1 MTANNSK
8 KSLTGFKPVSPQVD
22 FPALEKDLLKKWEKE
37 RLFDKYLHR
46 NDSST
51 NKFSFLDGPITA
63 NNPMGVHHA
72 WGRTYKDF
80 WQRYWN
86 LKGKKQ
92 RFQNGFDEQGL
103 WVEVEVEKELG
114 LHSKK
119 DIENLI
125 PGDKF
130 KSLEK
135 FINLCKERVAKF
147 SAIQTEQSKRLGYF
161 MDWDNSYHTSSDINN
176 YTIWEFLKLTDKK
189 GWLYKGHDSV
199 PWCPRCGTAISQ
211 MEILTEEYKELVH
224 ETVYFK
230 LPIKGRTNEF
240 LLVWTTTPWTI
251 PSNVAVAVNKKETY
265 EKYQYVKGEYLWV
278 MKKRIPQLIK
288 EKILPVSTAILSETE
303 PGTSLIG
310 WEYEGPFDSIPLV
323 KETLKGYQH
332 KVIDGEDVVTD
343 VEGTGLLHVA
353 PGAGGEDF
361 KLGIKNK
368 LPVISSIEEDA
379 SYFSGM
385 GEFAGKN
392 AKKHPELIIDYLKNK
407 HNGMFILTTQNYKH
421 RYPTCWRCKT
431 ELVWRVVDEWY
442 IAMDRKDDSG
452 KTYREQMIDV
462 AKKITWMPDWG
473 LERELDWLKNMQD
486 WLISKKRYWGL
497 ALPIY
502 ECKKCGN
509 FEVIGTKEELK
520 EKAVEGWKNFEGHS
534 PHRPWVDQ
542 VKIKCGKCGE
552 IISRIQDVGNPWL
565 DAGIVPFST
574 MPQEWFPANFITE
587 SFPGQFKNW
596 FYALIAMS
604 TAIKRTNPFE
614 RVLGFGSVRDE
625 KGEEM
630 HKSKGNAIE
639 FNVAADKI
647 GVDVMRWLYL
657 RTNPE
662 HNVNFG
668 YHVADEIR
676 RLFHIRLWNV
686 YVFFVTYASL
696 DKWKPNEKK
705 FVPENVL
712 DKWILSRMNGNI
724 KNVTENI
731 ENYDAAQAAGQAENF
746 VINDLSNWYVRRI
759 RDRVGPSAPNGADK
773 DNAYQTLW
781 IILTTYVKVLAPFM
795 PFIPEEIYINLT
807 GENSVHL
814 TDWPTHSNE
823 LINSELET
831 EMEAARVIAEKT
843 HAKRKE
849 SEIKV
854 RIPIREMTYSGPSE
868 LSEGLLKIVKEEV
881 NAYQLKFDKKSDSY
895 SVSFDSNDKNLDLDF
910 GLARD
915 IVRQIQEQRKNLKTK
930 PDEKVNVLVP
940 YWPEEFTDYIK
951 RKALVEKL
959 SKGEFLVER
968 NE

>member
-1 MTANNSK
+1 M
-8 KSLTGFKPVSPQVD
+8 
-22 FPALEKDLLKKWEKE
+22 
-37 RLFDKYLHR
+37 
-46 NDSST
+46 
-51 NKFSFLDGPITA
+51 
-63 NNPMGVHHA
+63 
-72 WGRTYKDF
+72 
-80 WQRYWN
+80 
-86 LKGKKQ
+86 
-92 RFQNGFDEQGL
+92 
-103 WVEVEVEKELG
+103 
-114 LHSKK
+114 
-119 DIENLI
+119 
-125 PGDKF
+125 
-130 KSLEK
+130 
-135 FINLCKERVAKF
+135 
-147 SAIQTEQSKRLGYF
+147 
-161 MDWDNSYHTSSDINN
+161 
-176 YTIWEFLKLTDKK
+176 
-189 GWLYKGHDSV
+189 
-199 PWCPRCGTAISQ
+199 
-211 MEILTEEYKELVH
+211 
-224 ETVYFK
+224 
-230 LPIKGRTNEF
+230 
-240 LLVWTTTPWTI
+240 
-251 PSNVAVAVNKKETY
+251 
-265 EKYQYVKGEYLWV
+265 
-278 MKKRIPQLIK
+278 
-288 EKILPVSTAILSETE
+288 
-303 PGTSLIG
+303 
-310 WEYEGPFDSIPLV
+310 
-323 KETLKGYQH
+323 KETLKEYEH
-332 KVIDGEDVVTD
+332 RVIDGEDVVTD
-343 VEGTGLLHVA
+343 TEGTGLLHVA

-379 SYFSGM
+379 SYSVGM

-407 HNGMFILTTQNYKH
+407 DNGVFILTTQNYKH

-442 IAMDRKDDSG
+442 IAMDRKDNSG
-452 KTYREQMIDV
+452 KTYREQMIEV
-462 AKKITWMPDWG
+462 ANKITWMPNWG

-520 EKAVEGWKNFEGHS
+520 EKAVDGWKDFEGHS

-542 VKIKCGKCGE
+542 VKIKCGKCKE
-552 IISRIQDVGNPWL
+552 IISRIPDVGNPWL

-574 MPQEWFPANFITE
+574 MSQDWFPADFITE

-604 TAIKRTNPFE
+604 TVIKGTNPFE

-639 FNVAADKI
+639 FNEAAGKI

-662 HNVNFG
+662 HNINFG

-696 DKWKPNEKK
+696 DKWKPKQKK
-705 FVPENVL
+705 FVPENIL
-712 DKWILSRMNGNI
+712 DRWILSRMNGNI

-731 ENYDAAQAAGQAENF
+731 ENYDAAQAAGQAEIF

-759 RDRVGPSAPNGADK
+759 RDRVGPSAPDGKDK
-773 DNAYQTLW
+773 DDAYETLW
-781 IILTTYVKVLAPFM
+781 NVLTIYAKVLAPFM
-795 PFIPEEIYINLT
+795 PFIAEEIYINLT
-807 GENSVHL
+807 GEESVHL
-814 TDWPTHSNE
+814 ADWPSYGE
-823 LINSELET
+823 EQISDDLET
-831 EMEAARVIAEKT
+831 EMENARVIAEKA

-854 RIPIREMTYSGPSE
+854 RIPIRQMTYSGPGE
-868 LSEGLLKIVKEEV
+868 LSAKLLRIVKEEV
-881 NAYQLKFDKKSDSY
+881 NAYELKFDKKSDSY
-895 SVSFDSNDKNLDLDF
+895 SVSFDPSDKNLDLDS

-915 IVRQIQEQRKNLKTK
+915 IVRQIQEQRKSLKTK
-930 PDEKVNVLVP
+930 PSEKVIVQVP

-951 RKALVEKL
+951 KKALVSKL
-959 SKGEFLVER
+959 SKGDFLVKR